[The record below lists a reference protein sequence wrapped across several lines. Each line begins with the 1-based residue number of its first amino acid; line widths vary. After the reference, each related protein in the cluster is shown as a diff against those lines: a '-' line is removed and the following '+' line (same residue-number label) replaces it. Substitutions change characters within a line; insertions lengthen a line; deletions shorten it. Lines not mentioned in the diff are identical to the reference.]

1 MHPIPNFKMYKAKS
15 DRTKERDRQFLS
27 HELPEHKDKKK
38 KKSNMHREN
47 LNNSI
52 NQL

>member
-1 MHPIPNFKMYKAKS
+1 MHPIPNFKIYKAKS

-38 KKSNMHREN
+38 KKSPICIEK
-47 LNNSI
+47 I
-52 NQL
+52 